1 MVRKISNLLAGTALC
16 SVLFAGA
23 AGAKEIQTNMA
34 RMQAMDKVTGKVS
47 EIDVPVNGETVF
59 GSFSIVVRYCATRS
73 PEETPENF
81 AFVDVVDNYKTNN
94 PVNVFKGWMM
104 SSSPALNAVEHPIY
118 DVWLLKCYDGDTGK
132 MKLLSAEELKARD
145 ETIKAQPKT
154 DQLSAEARKALE
166 DEQRAAEEAEKAKQA
181 QQAEPLKAGD
191 EAEAAQEESAAA
203 EKQTASEPVALAPV
217 EGAPQPLFV
226 PAVSEENGLAPAE
239 PATETEPVSAGLPVA
254 EAPAGNAAAVEVNL
268 PAEAMETGVP
278 EETVN
283 SVKKEFG
290 ATSQSVVNAPSEN
303 PDEKTIEPAAGQ
315 MTEDGLLLPEATAQS
330 ADIEEQP
337 AQLIKFEDEIEED
350 SFDIDAEALAN

>member
-1 MVRKISNLLAGTALC
+1 MVRKINNLLAGTALC
-16 SVLFAGA
+16 SALLASV

-34 RMQAMDKVTGKVS
+34 RMQAMDKVTGRVS

-81 AFVDVVDNYKTNN
+81 AFVDVVDNYKTEN

-118 DVWLLKCYDGDTGK
+118 DVWLLNCYDGDTSK

-166 DEQRAAEEAEKAKQA
+166 DEQRAAAEAEKIKQAEEAEALKTAKT
-181 QQAEPLKAGD
+181 EETNSKEVPD
-191 EAEAAQEESAAA
+191 AAKPAAA
-203 EKQTASEPVALAPV
+203 EPIAPV
-217 EGAPQPLFV
+217 VTEEGAPRPLFV
-226 PAVSEENGLAPAE
+226 PVVPTVAETESTEAPAAEESPAVQGNVIEETAAAETVKVSLPEEIDAVVAE
-239 PATETEPVSAGLPVA
+239 PA
-254 EAPAGNAAAVEVNL
+254 
-268 PAEAMETGVP
+268 
-278 EETVN
+278 ETVSDADA
-283 SVKKEFG
+283 SVSEQ
-290 ATSQSVVNAPSEN
+290 TVPSAVHEA
-303 PDEKTIEPAAGQ
+303 EE
-315 MTEDGLLLPEATAQS
+315 GLLLPEAAAITAES
-330 ADIEEQP
+330 AEQP

>member
-1 MVRKISNLLAGTALC
+1 MVRKINNLLAGTALC
-16 SVLFAGA
+16 SALLASV

-34 RMQAMDKVTGKVS
+34 RMQAMDKVTGRVS

-81 AFVDVVDNYKTNN
+81 AFVDVVDNYKTEN

-104 SSSPALNAVEHPIY
+104 SSSPALSAVEHPIY
-118 DVWLLKCYDGDTGK
+118 DVWLLNCYDGDTSK

-166 DEQRAAEEAEKAKQA
+166 DEQRAAAEAEKIKQAEEAEALKTAQTEETNSKEVPDAAK
-181 QQAEPLKAGD
+181 P
-191 EAEAAQEESAAA
+191 AAA
-203 EKQTASEPVALAPV
+203 EPIAPV
-217 EGAPQPLFV
+217 VTEEGAPRPLFV
-226 PAVSEENGLAPAE
+226 PVVPTVAETESTEAPAAEESPAVQGNVIEETAAAETVKVSLPEEIDAVVAE
-239 PATETEPVSAGLPVA
+239 PA
-254 EAPAGNAAAVEVNL
+254 
-268 PAEAMETGVP
+268 
-278 EETVN
+278 ETVSDADA
-283 SVKKEFG
+283 SVSEQ
-290 ATSQSVVNAPSEN
+290 TVPSAVQEA
-303 PDEKTIEPAAGQ
+303 EE
-315 MTEDGLLLPEATAQS
+315 GLLLPEAAAMPAES
-330 ADIEEQP
+330 AEQP

>member
-16 SVLFAGA
+16 SVLLAGVAGA
-23 AGAKEIQTNMA
+23 REIQTNMA

-81 AFVDVVDNYKTNN
+81 AFVDVVDNYKTET

-118 DVWLLKCYDGDTGK
+118 DVWLLRCYDGDTSK
-132 MKLLSAEELKARD
+132 MKLLTAEELKTRD
-145 ETIKAQPKT
+145 ETIKARPKT

-166 DEQRAAEEAEKAKQA
+166 DEQRAAEEAERAKQA
-181 QQAEPLKAGD
+181 DALKAA
-191 EAEAAQEESAAA
+191 EITETPAEEIPEAAKPAFV
-203 EKQTASEPVALAPV
+203 EPVALAPV

-226 PAVSEENGLAPAE
+226 PTVPTEAVAVPAGAAE
-239 PATETEPVSAGLPVA
+239 PVNAVLPAAEVSVTEDK
-254 EAPAGNAAAVEVNL
+254 AVEVNL
-268 PAEAMETGVP
+268 PV
-278 EETVN
+278 ETVN
-283 SVKKEFG
+283 TVETEISG
-290 ATSQSVVNAPSEN
+290 NAVVPMSPEREVFDQDLSESS
-303 PDEKTIEPAAGQ
+303 AGQ
-315 MTEDGLLLPEATAQS
+315 MAEDGLLLPEAATQP
-330 ADIEEQP
+330 ADVEEQP

>member
-1 MVRKISNLLAGTALC
+1 MVRKINNLLAGTALC
-16 SVLFAGA
+16 SALLASVV
-23 AGAKEIQTNMA
+23 GAKEIQTNMA
-34 RMQAMDKVTGKVS
+34 RMQAMDKVTGRVS

-81 AFVDVVDNYKTNN
+81 AFVDVVDNYKTEN

-118 DVWLLKCYDGDTGK
+118 DVWLLNCYDGDTSK

-166 DEQRAAEEAEKAKQA
+166 DEQRAAAEAEKIKQAEEAEALKTAKT
-181 QQAEPLKAGD
+181 EETNSKEVPD
-191 EAEAAQEESAAA
+191 AAKPAAA
-203 EKQTASEPVALAPV
+203 EPIAPV
-217 EGAPQPLFV
+217 VTEEGAPRPLFV
-226 PAVSEENGLAPAE
+226 PVVPTVAETESTEAPAAEESPAVQGNVIEETAAAETVKVSLPEEIDAVVAE
-239 PATETEPVSAGLPVA
+239 PA
-254 EAPAGNAAAVEVNL
+254 
-268 PAEAMETGVP
+268 
-278 EETVN
+278 ETVSDADA
-283 SVKKEFG
+283 SVSEQ
-290 ATSQSVVNAPSEN
+290 TVPSAVQEA
-303 PDEKTIEPAAGQ
+303 EE
-315 MTEDGLLLPEATAQS
+315 GLLLPEAAAITAES
-330 ADIEEQP
+330 AEQP